1 VEDIAV
7 DMVVLEYDRYVLVML
22 YGELD
27 IYTGRDLREQ
37 LTCLAGGTDRP
48 VIIDMAGVPFCD
60 GSAQAILLATERRAR
75 SQGHSIAL
83 IGLTPQIH
91 RVFRLTG
98 LTLVL
103 PVCTT
108 LREAQWCVLPLSDTE
123 IEAALGQGPC

>member
-1 VEDIAV
+1 MEDIAV

-48 VIIDMAGVPFCD
+48 VI
-60 GSAQAILLATERRAR
+60 
-75 SQGHSIAL
+75 
-83 IGLTPQIH
+83 
-91 RVFRLTG
+91 TG
-98 LTLVL
+98 LTLAL